1 MRVTSIRYS
10 RLKNLGDYE
19 HEKIGV
25 EVEVAEGESSA
36 EAMAR
41 ASKFVDAALAKPD
54 MPSAARIEMAQHCV
68 ENYETLN
75 ERGVVQDG
83 YQRQEYED
91 AKRII
96 ALAEA
101 AAKPFEEF

>member
-1 MRVTSIRYS
+1 MRVTSVSYT

-19 HEKIGV
+19 HEKVGV

-41 ASKFVDAALAKPD
+41 AKKFVDASLAHPD
-54 MPSAARIEMAQHCV
+54 MPTTVQVMQAHATIE
-68 ENYETLN
+68 NWYEI
-75 ERGVVQDG
+75 EAKGGPDV
-83 YQRQEYED
+83 YQGRQYED
-91 AKRII
+91 AKGVLAR
-96 ALAEA
+96 AEA